1 MFRSVA
7 LVGDVTQLLSRARQ
21 GDGSALNELVPL
33 VYAELRRIA
42 DGYLRQEKPNHTL
55 QPTALV
61 NEACLRLIGDHQPNY
76 LNRTHFLGVA
86 TYLMRQVL
94 TDHARRRHA
103 SKRGHGVPALAL
115 NEGIDFFP
123 ERASIVIALDD
134 ALTTL
139 ATIHPDQARLVELR
153 FYDERSQS
161 EIAEIVGV
169 SQMHVSRLLRQAME
183 QLGQV
188 LRESDDNVASVHGPD
203 GPPTG

>member
-153 FYDERSQS
+153 FYGGMTDE
-161 EIAEIVGV
+161 EISTLTG
-169 SQMHVSRLLRQAME
+169 
-183 QLGQV
+183 
-188 LRESDDNVASVHGPD
+188 DSVHRVRHQIRIAFAWLHREVNGSESMK
-203 GPPTG
+203 